1 VVKKGLSKHAP
12 KVDLGA
18 PFDIEA
24 MEKSEA
30 AKHAW
35 RNKES
40 SCMTAI
46 SKNKFYELSMK
57 AKKETPGPDAY
68 HKFKIKTAAKV
79 NEPVNS
85 LPLREIKDESKLPVR
100 GDSY

>member
-1 VVKKGLSKHAP
+1 MRIPTPEGFKEPVRKKGLSKDPP
-12 KVDLGA
+12 KVELGA

-35 RNKES
+35 KDKQS
-40 SCMTAI
+40 SFMTAI
-46 SKNKFYELSMK
+46 SRNKYIELSMR

-68 HKFKIKTAAKV
+68 HKFKIK
-79 NEPVNS
+79 
-85 LPLREIKDESKLPVR
+85 R
-100 GDSY
+100 